1 MTTAMVFLGILTTA
15 NALAAWGAIVAD
27 GARKRGL
34 DREGGGLM
42 WRSVGKGAVFVGA
55 SCVAAVSAAVL
66 TLMGL
71 WRLAAAVTR

>member
-1 MTTAMVFLGILTTA
+1 MTTMLVFLGILMTA

-34 DREGGGLM
+34 DREGGGLV
-42 WRSVGKGAVFVGA
+42 WRSVGKAAVFVGA

-66 TLMGL
+66 TMLVL
-71 WRLAAAVTR
+71 WRLAGMVAR